1 MYCKTITT
9 IIVYVVQKNRAYIL
23 VGEMVLRKI
32 MPLDLHG
39 TMTEIPETR
48 RTNGCVLIVVS
59 LKLALRFLPFWSLF
73 VHTRERSGGRANNNS
88 FSLSQI
94 CCTSDTLQNY
104 FETYFITLKSY

>member
-1 MYCKTITT
+1 MITT

-32 MPLDLHG
+32 MPLDFHG

-59 LKLALRFLPFWSLF
+59 LKLAVRFLPFWSFLSILGRGVVAEPIIIALVCHRF
-73 VHTRERSGGRANNNS
+73 AVH
-88 FSLSQI
+88 Q
-94 CCTSDTLQNY
+94 TLCK
-104 FETYFITLKSY
+104 ITLKLISSH